1 MRRTSLA
8 IPLGT
13 ILAGALWSATTLA
26 PLPLLAQPA
35 PVAGPPPGGA
45 PVAQA
50 VRVEQAPTI
59 DGRIDEPFWAT
70 IPPITGFLQRD
81 PVDGAEPSERTEA
94 RIAYDSENL
103 YFALHLFDSE
113 PGLIRRSILHR
124 EGRIDQDDRVII
136 ALDTYKDGRNAY
148 IFELNSFGTQGDA
161 LISDE
166 TMTMEDWNWE
176 GVYRSEAAVT
186 DDGWTLEVAVPFTTI
201 RFSEAEA
208 PEMGIAFYR
217 SIRRKNEDVYWPH
230 IDQSYRAG
238 ISQVSRYATLTGL
251 QDLRRGRHLEVKPFA
266 IAGGQKVGD
275 AEATSVEDIG
285 LDVKW
290 AVTSNMA
297 LDLTLNTDFAQVEAD
312 NVQVNLTRFSLFYPE
327 KREFF
332 LERARLF
339 SFGATGETEAFFSRR
354 VGIETDIVGGGR
366 LTGQAGPWS
375 VGALSLWTEDAWL
388 PSPDGTGEITLPS
401 ANNSVVRV
409 RADVGP
415 RTTLGGIA
423 TSLQTGDFHNRV
435 VGADASTRFWSSSTF
450 DVWAARVWDSRGKLS
465 PVGLPVDEDAH
476 AWAGAANLLL
486 RNASWTVGLGRTL
499 IGEAYDPALGFV
511 ARPDQKAWNG
521 QALWTPRFE
530 ASSWARQLVLGPVG
544 HVIEGWDG
552 VKQTHLA
559 RLQSRLAFQTGDFA
573 GLAVTEEF
581 EHLAQPD
588 AILGRGLPAGDYTFR
603 RAEASLGTNESRTI
617 SGNSR
622 FGVGDFWSGTR
633 TEWAGRLTWK
643 TGPFLTLAGTWSWN
657 DVSLP
662 VADGE
667 FTTTVLGLDV
677 LGAVSRSL
685 FANALVQYDDVSEN
699 LRANIR
705 IDWIH
710 TPGSDLFVVL
720 DTGYRVGELLDPRD
734 TRWVRR
740 TGVVKV
746 TYLKA
751 F

>member
-1 MRRTSLA
+1 MCSGWRAVAHASTNVAAVLA
-8 IPLGT
+8 V
-13 ILAGALWSATTLA
+13 LAA
-26 PLPLLAQPA
+26 PLAAQPA
-35 PVAGPPPGGA
+35 PASAPPAGGA
-45 PVAQA
+45 PVARA
-50 VRVEQAPTI
+50 VRVDEAPTI
-59 DGRIDEPFWAT
+59 DGRLDEPFWSS
-70 IPPITGFLQRD
+70 IPPVTGFLQRD

-94 RIAYDSENL
+94 RIAFDSENL

-113 PGLIRRSILHR
+113 PARIRRSILHR

-166 TMTMEDWNWE
+166 TMTPEDWNWE
-176 GVYRSEAAVT
+176 GVYRSEARVA
-186 DDGWTLEVAVPFTTI
+186 DDGWTLEVAIPFTTI

-208 PEMGIAFYR
+208 PEMGVAFYR

-230 IDQSYRAG
+230 IGQSYRAG

-251 QDLRRGRHLEVKPFA
+251 SDLRRGRHLEVKPFA
-266 IAGGQKVGD
+266 IAGGQKIGEAD
-275 AEATSVEDIG
+275 ASSVEDVG

-290 AVTSNMA
+290 ALTSNMA

-339 SFGATGETEAFFSRR
+339 SFGATGETEAFFSRSI
-354 VGIETDIVGGGR
+354 GIESDIVGGGR
-366 LTGQAGPWS
+366 FTGQTGRWS
-375 VGALSLWTEDAWL
+375 VGALSLWTEEATL
-388 PSPDGTGEITLPS
+388 PSPDGTGELTVAS

-409 RADVGP
+409 RADLAP
-415 RTTLGGIA
+415 RTTVGGIV

-435 VGADASTRFWSSSTF
+435 AGADLSARFWSSSTF
-450 DVWAARVWDSRGKLS
+450 DVWAANVWDSRGMS
-465 PVGLPVDEDAH
+465 SAAGVPVPDDAR
-476 AWAGAANLLL
+476 AWAGATNLLL
-486 RNASWTVGLGRTL
+486 RNARYTVGVGRTL

-511 ARPDQKAWNG
+511 SRPDQKAWNG
-521 QALWTPRFE
+521 QALFTPRFE
-530 ASSWARQLVLGPVG
+530 SSAWARQLTLSLIGD
-544 HVIEGWDG
+544 HIEGWDG
-552 VKQTHLA
+552 VKQSHVLM
-559 RLQSRLAFQTGDFA
+559 SYNRLAFQTGD
-573 GLAVTEEF
+573 GLGLVLRERF
-581 EHLAQPD
+581 EHLPAPD
-588 AILGRGLPAGDYTFR
+588 AILGRELPSGDYTFR
-603 RAEASLGTNESRTI
+603 SVEGSVNTNESRTL
-617 SGNSR
+617 SGNTRLS
-622 FGVGDFWSGTR
+622 VGDFWSGTR
-633 TEWAGRLTWK
+633 TEWAGRFTWK
-643 TGPFLTLAGTWSWN
+643 TGPHLTLAGTWSWN
-657 DVSLP
+657 DVTLP

-667 FTTTVLGLDV
+667 FRTTVLGLDV
-677 LGAVSRSL
+677 LGAVSRKL

-699 LRANIR
+699 LRANVR

-710 TPGSDLFVVL
+710 TPGSDLFLVL